1 MNTTS
6 SRGDAPRRG
15 LQAAPWLLA
24 AALLAACGGNGPD
37 EGSAPAGTPVRVAEV
52 QQASLQ
58 ASLRT
63 VGTLA
68 PANEVRLSFKAGGV
82 IATIDVEQGQR
93 VREGQL
99 LASLA
104 QQEVA
109 ASVAQARALAEK
121 AERDLARGRAL
132 YADEVATREQ
142 LDDLTTARDIALA
155 GLRAAEFNARFSR
168 IEAPA
173 DGIVLR
179 KLAEPDEL
187 VAAGQPVLVLGDTS
201 GGWIVS
207 ASLSDRDIVRVGLGD
222 TAEVTLDAYPGQS
235 FTATV
240 VELASATDPR
250 TGTYEMKLA
259 ISPDGAR
266 FVQGLVAKVEM
277 TGAAGSG
284 GPVVPVQALLEADGS
299 DAVVYVVARRD
310 EGEVAE
316 RIAVR
321 IGRLVGERVE
331 VLGGLEGGERVVV
344 EGASY
349 LRDGQAVR
357 VLGAG

>member
-1 MNTTS
+1 MIATGFTV
-6 SRGDAPRRG
+6 GRRP
-15 LQAAPWLLA
+15 AARTASWLA
-24 AALLAACGGNGPD
+24 AALLAAACSGGGEPAGD
-37 EGSAPAGTPVRVAEV
+37 GPAGTPVRVAEV
-52 QQASLQ
+52 EQVSLQ
-58 ASLRT
+58 SSLRA
-63 VGTLA
+63 VGVLA
-68 PANEVRLSFKAGGV
+68 PANEVRLSFKTGGV
-82 IATIDVEQGQR
+82 IASIEVEQGQL
-93 VREGQL
+93 VRRGQP

-109 ASVAQARALAEK
+109 AAVAQARALADK
-121 AERDLARGRAL
+121 AERDLERGKAL

-142 LDDLTTARDIALA
+142 LDDLTTARDVARANLH
-155 GLRAAEFNARFSR
+155 AAEFNARFAR

-187 VAAGQPVLVLGDTS
+187 VAAGQPVLLLGDTS

-207 ASLSDRDIVRVGLGD
+207 ASLSDRDIVRVQLGD
-222 TAEVTLDAYPGQS
+222 SARVTLDAYPGQS

-240 VELASATDPR
+240 TELASAADPR
-250 TGTYEMKLA
+250 TGTYEMKLSV
-259 ISPDGAR
+259 SPDGAR
-266 FVQGLVAKVEM
+266 LVQGLVAKVEM

-284 GPVVPVQALLEADGS
+284 VPVVPVQALLEADGS
-299 DAVVYVVARRD
+299 EAIVYVVARR
-310 EGEVAE
+310 EEAEVAS
-316 RIAVR
+316 RVAIR
-321 IGRLVGERVE
+321 LGRLVGDRVE
-331 VLGGLEGGERVVV
+331 VLGGLEAGERVVV